1 MTGIILV
8 THDGLG
14 EAVRREAEHI
24 LGRTLSVVTVAVS
37 YQADVETTLDALR
50 TALAA
55 AADEDGAVVLTDLPG
70 ATPHNL
76 ACRAATDTHAPVV
89 SGLNL
94 PMLLK
99 VVNHAGQPPAELAE
113 LAAAGGTQGVVR
125 A

>member
-14 EAVRREAEHI
+14 EALQREAEHI
-24 LGRTLSVVTVAVS
+24 LGRSLSLVTISVS
-37 YQADVETTLDALR
+37 YQTDVEATLDAVH

-55 AADEDGAVVLTDLPG
+55 ASDEQGAVVLTDLPG

-76 ACRAATDTHAPVV
+76 ACRAAADASMPVV

-99 VVNHAGQPPAELAE
+99 VVNHAGRPPAELAD
-113 LAAAGGTQGVVR
+113 LAVAGGTQGVVR
-125 A
+125 P